1 MPFSVGAVGPREL
14 IGARKVLLRASISRV
29 VREMAEALAP
39 LMNLRAHPG
48 SDVTRP
54 RLTTAMTGEGDLLIA
69 EEALAAG
76 YVLSLVLPRPREEQ
90 LAHLGEALESRAL
103 RALEQ
108 AVEVSEPASLFGAG
122 QEPAEMLGGQGDVRS
137 RLLTASDLVLCIWDG
152 EADPDPETPGGAAV
166 SAAEQGI
173 PVVWITSTPPHSIRL
188 HSLTEP
194 HPQSWN
200 RILPPDV
207 LECLE
212 RLTQAPEA
220 GDRTTRS

>member
-1 MPFSVGAVGPREL
+1 V
-14 IGARKVLLRASISRV
+14 
-29 VREMAEALAP
+29 
-39 LMNLRAHPG
+39 
-48 SDVTRP
+48 
-54 RLTTAMTGEGDLLIA
+54 TGEGDLLIA

-76 YVLSLVLPRPREEQ
+76 YALSLILPRPRDEQ
-90 LAHLGEALESRAL
+90 LTHLGDGLESRAQ

-122 QEPAEMLGGQGDVRS
+122 DEPAEMLGGQGDVRS
-137 RLLTASDLVLCIWDG
+137 RLLTASDLLLCIWDG
-152 EADPDPETPGGAAV
+152 EADTDPETPGGAAV

-173 PVVWITSTPPHSIRL
+173 PVVWITSTPPHAIRL
-188 HSLTEP
+188 YGLTEP

-220 GDRTTRS
+220 EGRTPRS